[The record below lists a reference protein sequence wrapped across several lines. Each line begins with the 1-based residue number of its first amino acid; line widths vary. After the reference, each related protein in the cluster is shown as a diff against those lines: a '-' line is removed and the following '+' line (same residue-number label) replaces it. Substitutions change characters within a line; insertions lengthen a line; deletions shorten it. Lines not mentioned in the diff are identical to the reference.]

1 MSVPQLKPPFA
12 RVFLM
17 IRINPRKVSRF
28 EQAGI
33 RIVRRTAER
42 DEAIRA
48 RHAEQVGE
56 EKYERFGLRQDA
68 EGNLRGHSGEP
79 VFGFNRKG
87 IPHEAIKL
95 FHLHD
100 DLQTAGYRLI
110 RMEIVIKPRTEE
122 NKLEKK
128 PDMGVLV
135 LAYEQEGTEVAL
147 TQLQLQMLGNEL
159 SRYFQHVHV
168 WDNRDADGS
177 AAVNPS
183 HVVEE
188 KDEGKLTD
196 PRLLRLQIL
205 DSGEPEW
212 INEPEAAPAAMA
224 ANG

>member
-1 MSVPQLKPPFA
+1 
-12 RVFLM
+12 
-17 IRINPRKVSRF
+17 
-28 EQAGI
+28 
-33 RIVRRTAER
+33 
-42 DEAIRA
+42 
-48 RHAEQVGE
+48 
-56 EKYERFGLRQDA
+56 
-68 EGNLRGHSGEP
+68 
-79 VFGFNRKG
+79 
-87 IPHEAIKL
+87 
-95 FHLHD
+95 
-100 DLQTAGYRLI
+100 
-110 RMEIVIKPRTEE
+110 MEIVIKPRTEE